1 MSIVSY
7 QYEQHTK
14 IPLQTNWGLLQRS
27 GLSINFTLFLKPNL
41 PLWLPWDH
49 LLEFGQPTLGLTG
62 MAAKIV
68 QTFAQRNVQP
78 LKKVDIRDN
87 GVCCALDLI
96 AKVTKDP
103 GPAPLLGQPKIRCV
117 VQPPTHR
124 IAQTLKPLLDDGIPE
139 DRFQIES
146 GRWTF
151 PHVVLTS

>member
-62 MAAKIV
+62 MAPKIV

-87 GVCCALDLI
+87 GVFDREGDKGSRPGAFAGAAQNPLCC
-96 AKVTKDP
+96 T
-103 GPAPLLGQPKIRCV
+103 APHTPNS
-117 VQPPTHR
+117 PN
-124 IAQTLKPLLDDGIPE
+124 AQAAP
-139 DRFQIES
+139 
-146 GRWTF
+146 
-151 PHVVLTS
+151 